1 MTHPIAEKIRCAGGN
16 LYLVGGAVRD
26 QLMGKTPK
34 DKDYCVTGIS
44 AEEFSRLFPEA
55 ILTGKDFPVFRID
68 GEEYALARTERKT
81 GRGYKGFQ
89 VDSSPEVT
97 IEEDLKRRDLTINS
111 VAIEVATGE
120 IVDPFGGVEDIRRGI
135 IRATSEAF
143 GEDPLRVYR
152 AARFAARFGFSVEPG
167 TLEMMRGMKEELIH
181 LTPERVGLEVIKAL
195 ETENPSIFFRVLA
208 EADVLDVHFPE
219 LDALIGVPQPPEH
232 HPEGDAFEHS
242 MQVLEAMA
250 RMTKDPVLR
259 WVAVVHDLGKGV
271 TPKELLPRHHGHEKA
286 GVPLV
291 EALGRRIRLPKRY
304 TQAAKVGAAE
314 HMRAFRIGEMRPGK
328 AVRFLEQVSKS
339 TLGIEGLAM
348 LVVADHRGRN
358 NPEAEVPEAEELI
371 RMAEVIFSVTGRDI
385 DANPGP
391 GFAEKLT
398 QARVRK
404 LMAYRA

>member
-1 MTHPIAEKIRCAGGN
+1 M
-16 LYLVGGAVRD
+16 
-26 QLMGKTPK
+26 
-34 DKDYCVTGIS
+34 
-44 AEEFSRLFPEA
+44 
-55 ILTGKDFPVFRID
+55 
-68 GEEYALARTERKT
+68 
-81 GRGYKGFQ
+81 
-89 VDSSPEVT
+89 T

-120 IVDPFGGVEDIRRGI
+120 VVDPFGGVEDIRRGI

-143 GEDPLRVYR
+143 REDPLRVYR
-152 AARFAARFGFSVEPG
+152 AARFAARFGFRVEPG
-167 TLEMMRGMKEELIH
+167 TLAMMRDMKEELPA

-291 EALGRRIRLPKRY
+291 EALGRRLKLPKRF
-304 TQAAKVGAAE
+304 TRAAKVGAAE

-328 AVRFLEQVSKS
+328 AVRLLEQVRK
-339 TLGIEGLAM
+339 TALGVEGLSL
-348 LVVADHRGRN
+348 LVKADHRGRN
-358 NPEAEVPEAEELI
+358 NPDAEVPEAEELI

-398 QARVRK
+398 QARTRK

>member
-1 MTHPIAEKIRCAGGN
+1 MMHLAEKIRCAGGN

-34 DKDYCVTGIS
+34 DRDYCVTGLT
-44 AEEFSRLFPEA
+44 AEQFSRLFPEA
-55 ILTGKDFPVFRID
+55 IMTGKDFPVFRIN

-81 GRGYKGFQ
+81 GRGYKGFT
-89 VDSSPEVT
+89 VFSSPEVL
-97 IEEDLKRRDLTINS
+97 IEEDLRRRDLTINAI
-111 VAIEVATGE
+111 AIEVTTGKV
-120 IVDPFGGVEDIRRGI
+120 VDPFGGVEDLRRGV
-135 IRATSEAF
+135 IRAVSEAF
-143 GEDPLRVYR
+143 REDPLRVYR
-152 AARFAARFGFSVEPG
+152 AARFAARFGFSIDPG
-167 TLEMMRGMKEELIH
+167 TMEMMRGMKAELPA
-181 LTPERVGLEVIKAL
+181 LTPERVGLEVLKAI

-219 LDALIGVPQPPEH
+219 LAALIGIPQPAEH

-242 MQVLEAMA
+242 MQVLEAMTQ
-250 RMTKDPVLR
+250 MTKDPVLR
-259 WVAVVHDLGKGV
+259 WVAVVHDVGKGV
-271 TPKELLPRHHGHEKA
+271 TPKELWPKHHGHEKA

-291 EALGRRIRLPKRY
+291 EALGRRLKLPKRF
-304 TQAAKVGAAE
+304 TRAAKVGAAE

-328 AVRFLEQVSKS
+328 AVRFLERIKKA

-358 NPEAEVPEAEELI
+358 NPDAAVPEAGELV
-371 RMAEVIFSVTGRDI
+371 RMADIIFSITGEDI
-385 DANPGP
+385 NAKPGP

-398 QARVRK
+398 QARTRK

>member
-120 IVDPFGGVEDIRRGI
+120 VVDPFGGVEDIRRGI

-143 GEDPLRVYR
+143 REDPLRVYR
-152 AARFAARFGFSVEPG
+152 AARFAARFGFRVEPG
-167 TLEMMRGMKEELIH
+167 TLAMMRDMKEELPA

-208 EADVLDVHFPE
+208 EAEVLDVHFPE
-219 LDALIGVPQPPEH
+219 LSALIGVPQPPEH

-259 WVAVVHDLGKGV
+259 WVAVVHDVGKGV
-271 TPKELLPRHHGHEKA
+271 TPKELLPKHHGHEKA

-291 EALGRRIRLPKRY
+291 GELGRRIKLPK
-304 TQAAKVGAAE
+304 
-314 HMRAFRIGEMRPGK
+314 
-328 AVRFLEQVSKS
+328 
-339 TLGIEGLAM
+339 
-348 LVVADHRGRN
+348 
-358 NPEAEVPEAEELI
+358 
-371 RMAEVIFSVTGRDI
+371 
-385 DANPGP
+385 
-391 GFAEKLT
+391 
-398 QARVRK
+398 
-404 LMAYRA
+404 

>member
-1 MTHPIAEKIRCAGGN
+1 MMIAEKIRRAGGN
-16 LYLVGGAVRD
+16 VYLVGGAVRD

-97 IEEDLKRRDLTINS
+97 IEEDLRRRDLTINS

-120 IVDPFGGVEDIRRGI
+120 VVDPFGGVEDIRRGI

-143 GEDPLRVYR
+143 REDPLRVYR
-152 AARFAARFGFSVEPG
+152 AARFAARFGFRVEPG
-167 TLEMMRGMKEELIH
+167 TLAMMRDMKEELPA
-181 LTPERVGLEVIKAL
+181 LTPERVGLEVIKAAL

-219 LDALIGVPQPPEH
+219 LSALIGVPQPPEH

-242 MQVLEAMA
+242 MQVLDAMA

-328 AVRFLEQVSKS
+328 AVRLLEQVRK
-339 TLGIEGLAM
+339 TALGVEGLSL
-348 LVVADHRGRN
+348 LVKADHRGRN
-358 NPEAEVPEAEELI
+358 NPDAEVPEAEELI